1 MKVPSLFRIAK
12 YQRFRIEPRYYDPV
26 KEEIE
31 QRTSQIKRELAAN
44 GDENLVYRSSRIAG
58 AFKKGRSNAGGSAT
72 FMQLI
77 IMMLLAFAIFGYI
90 YLGNIA
96 LYIFATA
103 SVLLL
108 YLKMKRII

>member
-31 QRTSQIKRELAAN
+31 ERTNQIKRELEAK
-44 GDENLVYRSSRIAG
+44 GDQDVEYRSSRIAG
-58 AFKKGRSNAGGSAT
+58 AFKRGRSNSGGSAT

-96 LYIFATA
+96 LYIFATVA
-103 SVLLL
+103 TLLL